1 MSMEHKEEALK
12 EVLEV
17 KVSIIVV
24 STSRYEKKIHGE
36 EFKDESGEEAVKIA
50 EKYGF
55 KVLCKE
61 VIPDNEKMIREE
73 LFNKVEMGSD
83 MIIFIGG
90 TGLSQTDVTCEVLQN
105 ILDKRIDGFGEIF
118 RMLSYREIGAAA
130 IMSRAIAG
138 LFKGVLVAAIPGSQK
153 AVTLALEKLLF
164 PEVKHILYH
173 ARKK

>member
-73 LFNKVEMGSD
+73 LFNKVEM
-83 MIIFIGG
+83 
-90 TGLSQTDVTCEVLQN
+90 
-105 ILDKRIDGFGEIF
+105 
-118 RMLSYREIGAAA
+118 
-130 IMSRAIAG
+130 
-138 LFKGVLVAAIPGSQK
+138 
-153 AVTLALEKLLF
+153 
-164 PEVKHILYH
+164 
-173 ARKK
+173 